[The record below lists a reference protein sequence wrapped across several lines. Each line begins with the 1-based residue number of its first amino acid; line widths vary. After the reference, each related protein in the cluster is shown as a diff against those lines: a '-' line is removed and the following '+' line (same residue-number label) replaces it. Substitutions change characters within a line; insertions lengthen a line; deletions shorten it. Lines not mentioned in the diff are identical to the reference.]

1 MRKINLGMIREA
13 AADLAAYRDEDEQ
26 AYFDTLDG
34 ETDAGDILDALLRDD
49 ARDRVLVDGIKAVE
63 AQLKARR
70 QRIEARQDTARIWM
84 GRVLQAA
91 DLAKAERPIATVS
104 VRDGAFSVQITDEA
118 EVPRQLCT
126 VKEVVTPDKK
136 AIKAQIEAGV
146 DVPGCALQRGLP
158 VVTVR
163 AS

>member
-1 MRKINLGMIREA
+1 MRRINLDMIREV
-13 AADLAAYRDEDEQ
+13 AADLAVYREEDEQ

-49 ARDRVLVDGIKAVE
+49 AKDRALVDGIKAVE

-70 QRIEARQDTARIWM
+70 QRIEARQDTTRIWM
-84 GRVLQAA
+84 GRILQAA
-91 DLAKAERPIATVS
+91 DLTKAERPIATVS
-104 VRDGAFSVQITDEA
+104 VREGALAVQITDEA

-126 VKEVVTPDKK
+126 IKEVVTPDKK
-136 AIKAQIEAGV
+136 AIKSRIEAGEEI
-146 DVPGCALQRGLP
+146 PGCALQRGLP

-163 AS
+163 AA